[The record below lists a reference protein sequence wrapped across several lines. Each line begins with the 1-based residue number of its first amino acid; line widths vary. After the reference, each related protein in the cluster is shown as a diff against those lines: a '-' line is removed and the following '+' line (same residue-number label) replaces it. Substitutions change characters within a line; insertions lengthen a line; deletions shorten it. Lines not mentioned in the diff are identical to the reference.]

1 MGLTFRTG
9 SDGKG
14 SALTI
19 DQLDDNF
26 RYFTGSHSVT
36 GSFIVSGS
44 LEVEGSITASG
55 NISSS
60 GEGRFQS
67 LGINYGGN
75 LSTGSAG
82 SDVALRVDGNTR
94 IDRGY
99 FLVINSSSLNEYLY
113 YKNEN
118 KALYISTTSSNLPID
133 PQLSFVFDGKV
144 SAGFGYDDEN
154 EDREAFIANYT
165 LFTASLSPSSSI
177 GGIAL
182 ATSASDGTVDRLRV
196 SQLGNVGIGTRTPS
210 ERLEV
215 SGNISASGFI
225 QSDSL
230 VLTSPNGTKYRFTT
244 NNDGHLS
251 LTGSAI

>member
-55 NISSS
+55 NINSS

-82 SDVALRVDGNTR
+82 SDVALRVEGNTT
-94 IDRGY
+94 INKGY
-99 FLVINSSSLNEYLY
+99 LFVINSASLKEYLY
-113 YKNEN
+113 YKIKPNSQTT
-118 KALYISTTSSNLPID
+118 KGKRFLYQTI
-133 PQLSFVFDGKV
+133 
-144 SAGFGYDDEN
+144 
-154 EDREAFIANYT
+154 
-165 LFTASLSPSSSI
+165 
-177 GGIAL
+177 
-182 ATSASDGTVDRLRV
+182 
-196 SQLGNVGIGTRTPS
+196 
-210 ERLEV
+210 
-215 SGNISASGFI
+215 
-225 QSDSL
+225 
-230 VLTSPNGTKYRFTT
+230 
-244 NNDGHLS
+244 
-251 LTGSAI
+251 